1 MTYGEDSKGS
11 WILPQKSAAGWLGLR
26 TSPKVLKAR
35 TSPRCPG
42 FGGFGHVARLVIA
55 GGQNEETDECAIMRA
70 KTNITKGRG
79 AFKYK
84 IETAHIKNR
93 KGEQIETSSI
103 KWLEGD
109 ERSARAVLDDMEP
122 EEGRGDSGKL
132 KQAEESLTIALSKGP
147 KPSKILEQE
156 SGVSIKT
163 LNRAKR
169 NLGIISNQLLRE
181 WHWALP
187 EPPATLPEG
196 LSAQVINGELV
207 LASDGSQVVKG
218 A

>member
-1 MTYGEDSKGS
+1 
-11 WILPQKSAAGWLGLR
+11 
-26 TSPKVLKAR
+26 
-35 TSPRCPG
+35 
-42 FGGFGHVARLVIA
+42 
-55 GGQNEETDECAIMRA
+55 MRA

>member
-1 MTYGEDSKGS
+1 
-11 WILPQKSAAGWLGLR
+11 
-26 TSPKVLKAR
+26 
-35 TSPRCPG
+35 
-42 FGGFGHVARLVIA
+42 
-55 GGQNEETDECAIMRA
+55 
-70 KTNITKGRG
+70 
-79 AFKYK
+79 
-84 IETAHIKNR
+84 
-93 KGEQIETSSI
+93 
-103 KWLEGD
+103 
-109 ERSARAVLDDMEP
+109 MEP
-122 EEGRGDSGKL
+122 EEGRGDSGNL
-132 KQAEESLTIALSKGP
+132 KQAEESLTIALSKGL